1 MADSEIH
8 SGRPVVKIDGAVL
21 NEDVANLIDVLMID
35 DHLQLPDQ
43 LTIVWRDPARDVF
56 DRAKVKIGSEI
67 QVGVVATGRGE
78 ASGEALF
85 MGEITGLEGEYGVSG
100 QRVTLRAYDLSHRLH
115 RGKRTEAYPNA
126 KDSDIAKR
134 LAKEADLKVVDADI
148 TDSVTVHPYV
158 SQINLT
164 DWEFLRARSREIGFE
179 VGVNDGKFIFRKA
192 KVNQNAPAE
201 GDLLSTGALQ
211 MVFGSDL
218 LEFHPRVSAAAQV
231 TEVFARGWSY
241 LDKREVVGRATTAD
255 CNSAPAISSIP
266 SEIAKKFP
274 TKPYVVTDRALTTQA
289 EADAAASGAAHQ
301 SSAALGE
308 ADGVARGNVKIRA
321 GATMSI
327 SAVSPCF
334 VGAWTVTNSRHVF
347 NQSGYKTS
355 FAVTGRQE
363 RSLLGLASGGI
374 TSGTASASGPPIYG
388 VVVGIVSN
396 IKDPEGL
403 SRIRLTFPWLSDKYE
418 TDWTRLAMPG
428 AGESRGFMW
437 LPEVGDEILVA
448 FEQGDVRRPYGIGS
462 LFNGKDKWK
471 QGKEQYDSS
480 GRVTR
485 RGMRSGGKHSIGFF
499 ELPSNQ
505 GIYLVSGNNKLK
517 ILLNQTDSTINIE
530 SNGSIEITGS
540 DIKVSASK
548 TLELSAQTDLKIKA
562 MSISIKADTT
572 VDIDGAMI
580 TLN

>member
-1 MADSEIH
+1 MADSAIH
-8 SGRPVVKIDGAVL
+8 SGRPVVKIDGFAL
-21 NEDVANLIDVLMID
+21 NDDIANLIDVLMID

-134 LAKEADLKVVDADI
+134 LAKEAGLKVVEAEI

-179 VGVNDGKFIFRKA
+179 VGVTDGKFIFRKA
-192 KVNQNAPAE
+192 QVNQNAPSE

-231 TEVFARGWSY
+231 TDVYARGWSY
-241 LDKREVVGRATTAD
+241 LDKREVVGHATTAD
-255 CNSAPAISSIP
+255 CNSAPAISSKP
-266 SEIAKKFP
+266 SDIAKKFP

-289 EADAAASGAAHQ
+289 EADAAAKGAAHQ

-428 AGESRGFMW
+428 AGESRGFFW

-462 LFNGKDKWK
+462 LFNGKDKWSK
-471 QGKEQYDSS
+471 GKEQYDSS

-485 RGMRSGGKHSIGFF
+485 RGFRGSGKHAIGFF
-499 ELPSNQ
+499 ELPGNE
-505 GIYLVSGNNKLK
+505 GIFLQSGNKKLK
-517 ILLNQTDSTINIE
+517 IVMNQTENSITIE
-530 SNGSIEITGS
+530 SSGSIQVTGS
-540 DIKVSASK
+540 DITVDASK
-548 TLELSAQTDLKIKA
+548 SLELSAKTDLKIKA
-562 MSISIKADTT
+562 MNISIKADTT